1 MNLDNA
7 IAAHAEW
14 KTKFRS
20 AIQKKEQL
28 DAASIA
34 LDNKCPLGQW
44 LHGEAKAKYAGL
56 KSHGVC
62 LAKHAE
68 FHKCAGQVA
77 GTINAGKYAEAEA
90 MIEGGTP
97 FSTASSAVGV
107 AIIGLR
113 KEATL

>member
-28 DAASIA
+28 DATTISM
-34 LDNKCPLGQW
+34 DNKCPLGQW
-44 LHGEAKAKYAGL
+44 LHGEAKGQYSRLTSYGTC
-56 KSHGVC
+56 V
-62 LAKHAE
+62 AKHAE
-68 FHKCAGQVA
+68 FHRCAGKVA
-77 GTINAGKYAEAEA
+77 ARINAGNFAEAEA
-90 MIEGGTP
+90 MLANDTP
-97 FSTASSAVGV
+97 YAAASSAVGV

-113 KEATL
+113 KEAKI